1 MLKILKTSLPGV
13 LIIQP
18 DIFEDPRGFFMETYH
33 QKKYAEEGL
42 ARSFVQDN
50 L

>member
-18 DIFEDPRGFFMETYH
+18 DIFENPRGLFMETYH
-33 QKKYAEEGL
+33 QKTADTH
-42 ARSFVQDN
+42 A
-50 L
+50 